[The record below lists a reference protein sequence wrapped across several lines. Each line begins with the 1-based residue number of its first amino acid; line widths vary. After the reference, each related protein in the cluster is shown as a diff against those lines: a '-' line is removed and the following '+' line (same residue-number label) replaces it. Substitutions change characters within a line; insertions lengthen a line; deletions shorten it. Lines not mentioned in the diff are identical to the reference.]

1 MGYIG
6 HTPTNAGTFYIL
18 DDITLGSGT
27 TYTMQVGGVDV
38 TPSADNL
45 LITLDGVIQHAGDA
59 YTVSGSNI
67 VFASGPGSG
76 VEFYGIIMGQ
86 SATVGQGSIGA
97 DELKVSGDGTNGQV
111 LVSDGD
117 GTFSWATDTEAYVPL
132 AGGTMTGTLAMGSNN
147 ITGTGT
153 IGGTLTTASQTNIT
167 GVGTITTGVW
177 QGTAIASAYLDADTA
192 HLSGTQTFSGA
203 KTFTGGLT
211 IDPSGDNYVTMTSGA
226 TDANLGFLF
235 KNSSDVQ
242 KGFIL
247 FDSDDS
253 VLKLDS
259 DGDIYLDAGGAD
271 IVLLDDGTHLG
282 TIKLSSSALR
292 FDSQVSDQDITFTG
306 NDGGSA
312 ITAMTLDMSAGGRV
326 GIGAATTPDSLLHAK
341 VTTNTSENIKIQN
354 DDSMTTIG
362 VSSDGYSFHTYQHS
376 LYWASWDGSTWSTK
390 ARMDSSG
397 NFGLGTTAPTDY
409 NANADNLVI
418 YETGDDSGITLVAD
432 NDRGSNIY
440 FADAQ
445 DDNVG
450 GITYNHNSN
459 YMNFR
464 INGSERMRITSG
476 GNVGIGDTNPA
487 RILTLKGA
495 SNTDGIR
502 FLNTG
507 FDYYNEICNN
517 GDGLIFRVDPG
528 TDGGSGVDFR
538 WTINDT
544 ERLRLVQGGTLQPG
558 SNNTQNLGTTSLRWS
573 VLYTSN
579 AVNVSDETLKTDI
592 QDCDLG
598 IDFINTL
605 KPKSFKMKDL
615 QEEHDDYNKKHY
627 GLIAQDLKDG
637 KLKDSVYGD
646 KDGDYG
652 LAYNDLVAPLI
663 KAVQELSAKVEALE
677 NA

>member
-1 MGYIG
+1 
-6 HTPTNAGTFYIL
+6 
-18 DDITLGSGT
+18 
-27 TYTMQVGGVDV
+27 
-38 TPSADNL
+38 
-45 LITLDGVIQHAGDA
+45 
-59 YTVSGSNI
+59 
-67 VFASGPGSG
+67 
-76 VEFYGIIMGQ
+76 
-86 SATVGQGSIGA
+86 
-97 DELKVSGDGTNGQV
+97 
-111 LVSDGD
+111 
-117 GTFSWATDTEAYVPL
+117 
-132 AGGTMTGTLAMGSNN
+132 
-147 ITGTGT
+147 
-153 IGGTLTTASQTNIT
+153 
-167 GVGTITTGVW
+167 
-177 QGTAIASAYLDADTA
+177 
-192 HLSGTQTFSGA
+192 
-203 KTFTGGLT
+203 
-211 IDPSGDNYVTMTSGA
+211 
-226 TDANLGFLF
+226 
-235 KNSSDVQ
+235 
-242 KGFIL
+242 
-247 FDSDDS
+247 
-253 VLKLDS
+253 
-259 DGDIYLDAGGAD
+259 
-271 IVLLDDGTHLG
+271 
-282 TIKLSSSALR
+282 
-292 FDSQVSDQDITFTG
+292 
-306 NDGGSA
+306 
-312 ITAMTLDMSAGGRV
+312 
-326 GIGAATTPDSLLHAK
+326 
-341 VTTNTSENIKIQN
+341 
-354 DDSMTTIG
+354 
-362 VSSDGYSFHTYQHS
+362 
-376 LYWASWDGSTWSTK
+376 
-390 ARMDSSG
+390 
-397 NFGLGTTAPTDY
+397 
-409 NANADNLVI
+409 
-418 YETGDDSGITLVAD
+418 
-432 NDRGSNIY
+432 
-440 FADAQ
+440 
-445 DDNVG
+445 
-450 GITYNHNSN
+450 
-459 YMNFR
+459 MNFR

-637 KLKDSVYGD
+637 KLKDSVYGH